1 MTLDQARDL
10 LTRAL
15 LVISPLHQIHGE
27 ITQALQDTA
36 QSPRSEI
43 RNGVSSGEKDSPAVT
58 TGDES

>member
-27 ITQALQDTA
+27 IATALQDTE
-36 QSPRSEI
+36 SSRSEI
-43 RNGVSSGEKDSPAVT
+43 RNVVSSGGNDPPAVT

>member
-27 ITQALQDTA
+27 IHQALHGPHPTPETTA
-36 QSPRSEI
+36 DPPPPE
-43 RNGVSSGEKDSPAVT
+43 RNADYLIDNRMKS
-58 TGDES
+58 